1 MIAGQRDA
9 SIAASGSA
17 IPSATDRP
25 VTDIATEGPGPSVP
39 DRNEAPADPA
49 DRADRAQIVAR
60 NIARARYRVAVEAVQ
75 SKLVAWRELIIE
87 QYAQLDPGIVRIDV
101 ATVGMA
107 FASVEAEAARLRL
120 RRSRDIAPARA
131 FHEHSHAVPNPGGPS

>member
-17 IPSATDRP
+17 ISSATDRP

-39 DRNEAPADPA
+39 DRNEAAPDP
-49 DRADRAQIVAR
+49 ADRAQIVAR

-75 SKLVAWRELIIE
+75 SKLVAWRGLIIE
-87 QYAQLDPGIVRIDV
+87 QYAQLDPGIVRVDV

-120 RRSRDIAPARA
+120 RRSRNIAPACA